1 MRLWYL
7 ECKLQNLIFSTL
19 INIELE
25 DGNYTYPGEHF
36 VIYITVKSLC
46 CIPETDITLYMSTTI
61 LKNEIYSYHTIQKSA
76 PWYLLKGIEI
86 LCPHKNV
93 HTDV

>member
-25 DGNYTYPGEHF
+25 DGNYTYPGEHL
-36 VIYITVKSLC
+36 VMCIIVQSLC
-46 CIPETDITLYMSTTI
+46 CIPEVNIILYVNYISI
-61 LKNEIYSYHTIQKSA
+61 KNMRVVNSSFQNRS
-76 PWYLLKGIEI
+76 
-86 LCPHKNV
+86 
-93 HTDV
+93 